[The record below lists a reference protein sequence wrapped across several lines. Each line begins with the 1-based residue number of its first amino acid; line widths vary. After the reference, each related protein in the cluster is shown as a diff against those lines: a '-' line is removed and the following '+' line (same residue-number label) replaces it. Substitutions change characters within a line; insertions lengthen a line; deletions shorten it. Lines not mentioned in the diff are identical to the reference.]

1 MSHARLTVENLS
13 WRPAPKDPLIL
24 HPTSFT
30 LECGRILGVVG
41 PNGAGKSTLLRSLY
55 RYQKPTTGTITVDDL
70 DIWAIPPRQAAR
82 TVAAV
87 LQEQPSDFALTVR
100 DVVTLGRLPHRLGFS
115 SPGRHC
121 AEVIDNVLVKTDLKP
136 LENRAIGTLSGG
148 ERQRVMMARALAQ
161 APRLLVLDEPTNHL
175 DIQHQLELLQLIK
188 DMDVTVVV
196 SLHDLNMAAAFC
208 DDVLVVENG
217 HPIAFGP
224 PEDVLTE
231 TLVSDAF
238 SVKAQLETLS
248 VSQSNHFSFQI
259 KH

>member
-1 MSHARLTVENLS
+1 
-13 WRPAPKDPLIL
+13 
-24 HPTSFT
+24 
-30 LECGRILGVVG
+30 
-41 PNGAGKSTLLRSLY
+41 
-55 RYQKPTTGTITVDDL
+55 
-70 DIWAIPPRQAAR
+70 
-82 TVAAV
+82 
-87 LQEQPSDFALTVR
+87 
-100 DVVTLGRLPHRLGFS
+100 
-115 SPGRHC
+115 
-121 AEVIDNVLVKTDLKP
+121 
-136 LENRAIGTLSGG
+136 
-148 ERQRVMMARALAQ
+148 MMARALAQ